1 MNKINK
7 PTTKDVADLAGVSQ
21 STVSMI
27 LNNKTNASFSQET
40 IHKVVE
46 AARSL
51 SYKTKEKNE
60 GLFGIQSQL
69 IAVISPTLS
78 NPYYASLIQAIE
90 NEATIQGYSLFIC
103 NTYHDQQKERKY
115 LDLLSHS
122 AICGII
128 YTYMPFHKEIVKVIS
143 LKIPVVIIGDKNEV
157 IDIDTVELNSI
168 ESGVIMG
175 KHLLSL
181 GHKNIAFISTP
192 LSENSVPRNRRL
204 EGIKLALGASE
215 VKTNLIVREA
225 EVDVSEDNYDV
236 NLESKIGYDLALDI
250 IGKEDVT
257 ALVGVNDMVAYGI
270 FDALAEKKF
279 KVPEDYSVCGFDNIF
294 PSAFSGMSLTT
305 VDHFISY
312 KGKDAF
318 EILFKKI
325 SNKSLVLNP
334 TSIFKVEYKPILIK
348 RNSTGICRK

>member
-1 MNKINK
+1 MSRKNKS
-7 PTTKDVADLAGVSQ
+7 TTKDVADLAGVSQ

-27 LNNKTNASFSQET
+27 LNNKVNASFSQET
-40 IHKVVE
+40 IQNVLE

-51 SYKTKEKNE
+51 DYKVKEKNE
-60 GLFGIQSQL
+60 SILDIQSQL

-78 NPYYASLIQAIE
+78 NPYYSTLIQTIE
-90 NEATIQGYSLFIC
+90 NEASIQGYSLFIC
-103 NTYHDQQKERKY
+103 NTYHDQQIEKKY

-128 YTYMPFHKEIVKVIS
+128 YTYMPFHKEIVKAIS
-143 LKIPVVIIGDKNEV
+143 LKTPVVIIGDKNQA

-175 KHLLSL
+175 EHLLSL

-192 LSENSVPRNRRL
+192 LSENSVPRIRRL
-204 EGIKLALGASE
+204 EGIKLALNASKA
-215 VKTNLIVREA
+215 KTNLIIREA
-225 EVDVSEDNYDV
+225 EVDVAADNYNV
-236 NLESKIGYDLALDI
+236 NLESKIGYEIALDI
-250 IGKEDVT
+250 IEKEDVT

-270 FDALAEKKF
+270 FDALSEKKF

-294 PSAFSGMSLTT
+294 PSAFSGVSLTT
-305 VDHFISY
+305 VDHFINY

-325 SNKSLVLNP
+325 NNKSLVLNP

-348 RNSTGICRK
+348 RSSTGISRK